1 MNDALEISQIRTI
14 FYALLYFTST
24 EGKNIGTYTMFC
36 VKLIG
41 KFFFLA
47 KGDKVSHF
55 KTWY

>member
-36 VKLIG
+36 VKTDRQI
-41 KFFFLA
+41 FFP
-47 KGDKVSHF
+47 SQRRQS
-55 KTWY
+55 